1 MADLSPVS
9 GRLPRRIA
17 FTDLAAQQAVIR
29 ADIDRAMA
37 RVLDAGSYI
46 LGEDV
51 GVLERRLAAFSGA
64 GHCISCANGTDA
76 LQLVLMAED
85 IGPGDAVL
93 VPAFTFVSTAEA
105 VMERLATPVIADV
118 NPATFNMDAGSLVR
132 AIDAARRAG
141 LRPRAVIAVDL
152 FGLPADYGAIG
163 EIAAKEGL
171 VLIADAAQSFG
182 ATLEGCP
189 VGRFGK
195 YTTTSFFPAKPLGCY
210 GDGGAIF
217 TEDPEAA
224 SLLRSLRFHG
234 RGADKYDN
242 VRVGLNSRLDTLQA
256 AILLEK
262 LMVFPGEIEARNAV
276 AARYGKALAGAVR
289 VPVTD
294 SRSRSVWAQYTIVL
308 DSGADRDALRENLDC
323 AHIPTAVYYPKPLHR
338 QGVYADSPCDP
349 NGLQNSEILSKRVLS
364 LPMHAYLDEDTQNYI
379 CTQLLTLLG

>member
-1 MADLSPVS
+1 MANLSPVS
-9 GRLPRRIA
+9 GRLPRKIA

-46 LGEDV
+46 LGEEV
-51 GVLERRLAAFSGA
+51 PMLERRLAAFSGA
-64 GHCISCANGTDA
+64 SHCISCANGTDA

-132 AIDAARRAG
+132 SIDAARRAG

-224 SLLRSLRFHG
+224 LLLRSLRFHG

-262 LMVFPGEIEARNAV
+262 LKIFPGEIEARNAV
-276 AARYGKALAGAVR
+276 AARYGEALAGAVR
-289 VPVTD
+289 VPVMD
-294 SRSRSVWAQYTIVL
+294 SRSRSVWAQYTVVL

-338 QGVYADSPCDP
+338 QGVYVDSPCDP
-349 NGLQNSEILSKRVLS
+349 NGLKNSEMLSKRVLS
-364 LPMHAYLDEDTQNYI
+364 LPMHAYLDEDTQDYI
-379 CTQLLTLLG
+379 CTRLLKLLG